1 MSKKTCFVNGCFD
14 VLHVGHIKLF
24 EFCKKQSDWL
34 IVALDSD
41 ERVSAAKG
49 KGRPINNLADRTYFL
64 ESIGYVDKVLSF
76 STDKQLEDLIQ
87 DISPDLM
94 VVGSDWREKKVIG
107 GNYSKK
113 LIFFDRI
120 GDYSTTNILRGKAL

>member
-1 MSKKTCFVNGCFD
+1 MSKKICFVNGCFD

-41 ERVSAAKG
+41 ERVSGAKG
-49 KGRPINNLADRTYFL
+49 RGRPINNLADRTYFL
-64 ESIGYVDKVLSF
+64 ESISYVDKILSF
-76 STDKQLEDLIQ
+76 STDEQLEDLIR

-94 VVGSDWREKKVIG
+94 VVGSDWRGKKVIG
-107 GNYSKK
+107 GSYAKK
-113 LIFFDRI
+113 LMFFDRI
-120 GDYSTTNILRGKAL
+120 GDYSTTNILNGKIL